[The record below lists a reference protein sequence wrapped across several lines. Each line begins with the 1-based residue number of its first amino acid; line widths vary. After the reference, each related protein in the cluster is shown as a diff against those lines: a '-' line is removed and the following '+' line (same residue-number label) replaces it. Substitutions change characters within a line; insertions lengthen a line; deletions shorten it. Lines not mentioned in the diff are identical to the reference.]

1 MGTPEAYDSTSFD
14 PLELRRIFGHF
25 PTGVTV
31 VSAAPDGR
39 PAGMTIGSFFSVS
52 LEPPLVGFCVGKTST
67 SWPLIEG
74 AGSFAVNILGA
85 EQAGLSNHFASSA
98 ADRFDE
104 VAWHPGV
111 TGSPLLDG
119 VVAHI
124 ECRTEQ
130 KVDAGDHLLVIGR
143 VVALTVH
150 AGGAPLLFLGG
161 RYGTFEESR

>member
-1 MGTPEAYDSTSFD
+1 MEKPEAYDTTAFD

-31 VSAAPDGR
+31 VTAAPDGH

-52 LEPPLVGFCVGKTST
+52 LEPPLVGFCVGKGST
-67 SWPLIEG
+67 SWPLIEP

-85 EQAGLSNHFASSA
+85 EQAGLSNHFASAA
-98 ADRFDE
+98 ADRFEE

-111 TGSPLLDG
+111 TGSPLLED

-124 ECRTEQ
+124 ECTTDQ
-130 KVDAGDHLLVIGR
+130 TIDGGDHLIVVGR
-143 VVALTVH
+143 VAALTVH
-150 AGGAPLLFLGG
+150 SGGAPLLFLGG
-161 RYGTFEESR
+161 SYGRFEEAI